1 MKITWK
7 GVKRA
12 SQAESSHDES
22 DDDVSVSKIVDHFM
36 QISEDFVISQS
47 LEASKAEQAVV
58 LQHIP
63 MTACTE
69 RPISCISRPMKGI
82 VS

>member
-36 QISEDFVISQS
+36 QISEDFVILEVRSKQS
-47 LEASKAEQAVV
+47 RTSSRVV
-58 LQHIP
+58 N
-63 MTACTE
+63 
-69 RPISCISRPMKGI
+69 ISP
-82 VS
+82 